1 MKADKPTETQ
11 FKRTGV
17 LLRRK
22 FFVYLLPT
30 IMMNAAL
37 SLGIVVDGIIVGNI
51 LGTEAFAAVNICAP
65 TMFLFSSVYA
75 LIGVGGSIRVAHC
88 KGSMNHDGANL
99 NFTLSLLG
107 LVLVAV
113 LFAAAGFVFA
123 DQIATV
129 LSGGSSLKPL
139 VKDFFTVLVLGAPVL
154 ITIPGMVYFIR
165 TDSHPRLAA
174 NILIIANVVNL
185 ILDLV
190 FMGIFKMGI
199 AGASL
204 ATVSGY
210 LVGAAVSGIYFGSPQ
225 RHLKFVRPAL
235 TDLKNYGEIFLTG
248 APLSL
253 TGITYF
259 LRNLTINTI
268 LVGTIGPLG
277 VATFGV
283 CMNML
288 SLSTIVIGGTAQTII
303 PVVGCTYGEKD
314 YRGIAAIIKTAIT
327 TVTSMCVSLLVVFVL
342 FPLQLAGLFGITGD
356 SQTMAAIQTAIR
368 IFSLSLPFFG
378 INFLMI
384 CYYQTVNRRGL
395 SSAITV
401 LENLLIILPMI
412 LLMARLFGENGIWM
426 AFVLCEM
433 LTLTAILVITGVIEK
448 QSRQALRP
456 ILLLEKIETRIID
469 VTIPNS
475 IPAATGISQ
484 KMMDFCVTNHI
495 DARRT
500 NRVGV
505 IVEELSVNIITH
517 GFKKNV
523 ENFIDIRLSIVGTD
537 LVLRLRDDGE
547 PFNPV
552 AYLCEVGTEKTLG
565 LQLVKEMATDFN
577 YSYILNFNN
586 ILISMADVN
595 ESS

>member
-1 MKADKPTETQ
+1 MKANKTGETQ
-11 FKRTGV
+11 FKRSGV

-22 FFVYLLPT
+22 FFAYLLPT
-30 IMMNAAL
+30 IVMNAAL

-51 LGTEAFAAVNICAP
+51 LGTDAFAAVNICAP
-65 TMFLFSSVYA
+65 MMFLFSALYA

-88 KGSMNHDGANL
+88 KGRMDHDGANL

-107 LVLVAV
+107 LVIVSI
-113 LFAAAGFVFA
+113 LFAGVGFIFA
-123 DQIATV
+123 DQIAGI

-139 VKDFFTVLVLGAPVL
+139 VKDFFSVLVLGAPVF
-154 ITIPGMVYFIR
+154 ITIPGLVYFIR
-165 TDSHPRLAA
+165 TDSQPRLAA

-190 FMGIFKMGI
+190 FMGALKMGI
-199 AGASL
+199 EGAAL

-210 LVGAAVSGIYFGSPQ
+210 LVGSAVSGSYFFSPK
-225 RHLKFVRPAL
+225 RHLKLVRPGL
-235 TDLKNYGEIFLTG
+235 NDLKNVEEIFLTG
-248 APLSL
+248 APPSL

-259 LRNLTINTI
+259 VRNLSINTI
-268 LVGTIGPLG
+268 LMVTIGPIG

-314 YRGIAAIIKTAIT
+314 YQGIAAIIKTAIT
-327 TVTSMCVSLLVVFVL
+327 TVTLLCASLMAVFVL
-342 FPLQLAGLFGITGD
+342 FPLQIAGLFGITGD
-356 SQTMAAIQTAIR
+356 SQTMASIQAAIR

-395 SSAITV
+395 SAAITV
-401 LENLLIILPMI
+401 LENLIIILPVI
-412 LLMARLFGENGIWM
+412 LLMAWQFGEQGIWI
-426 AFVLCEM
+426 AFVLSEM
-433 LTLTAILVITGVIEK
+433 LTLSLILLIAWLIKK
-448 QSRQALRP
+448 QAAQALLP
-456 ILLLEKIETRIID
+456 ILLLEKISTKILD

-475 IPAATGISQ
+475 VAAATGISQ
-484 KMMDFCVTNHI
+484 RMMDFCMVNLI
-495 DARRT
+495 DAQRT

-505 IVEELSVNIITH
+505 IVEELCVNIITH
-517 GFKKNV
+517 GFKENV
-523 ENFIDIRLSIVGTD
+523 ESFIDIRLSIVDSD

-552 AYLCEVGTEKTLG
+552 AYLSENRTEKSLG

-586 ILISMADVN
+586 IMISMADFN
-595 ESS
+595 E

>member
-1 MKADKPTETQ
+1 MKADKSGETQ
-11 FKRTGV
+11 FKRTGI

-22 FFVYLLPT
+22 FFAYLLPT

-65 TMFLFSSVYA
+65 MMFLFSALYA

-88 KGSMNHDGANL
+88 KGRMDHNGANL

-107 LVLVAV
+107 LVIVSV
-113 LFAAAGFVFA
+113 LFATVGFIFA

-139 VKDFFTVLVLGAPVL
+139 VKDFLSVLVLGAPVL
-154 ITIPGMVYFIR
+154 ITVPGMVYFIR

-174 NILIIANVVNL
+174 NILIIANVINL

-190 FMGIFKMGI
+190 FMGVFKMGI
-199 AGASL
+199 AGAAL

-235 TDLKNYGEIFLTG
+235 TDLKNYSELFLTG
-248 APLSL
+248 APPSL

-259 LRNLTINTI
+259 LRNLSINTI
-268 LVGTIGPLG
+268 LVGTIGPMG

-314 YRGIAAIIKTAIT
+314 YQGITAIIKTAIT
-327 TVTSMCVSLLVVFVL
+327 TVTLLCVSLLVVFVL
-342 FPLQLAGLFGITGD
+342 FPLQIAGLFGITGD
-356 SQTMAAIQTAIR
+356 SQTMASIQAAIR

-384 CYYQTVNRRGL
+384 CYYQTVDRRGF
-395 SSAITV
+395 SAVITV
-401 LENLLIILPMI
+401 LENILIILSMI
-412 LLMARLFGENGIWM
+412 LLMERQFGERGIWI
-426 AFVLCEM
+426 AFVLSEM
-433 LTLTAILVITGVIEK
+433 LTLSLIVVMTWLIKK
-448 QSRQALRP
+448 QSTRVLQP
-456 ILLLEKIETRIID
+456 ILLLEKIDTRIMD
-469 VTIPNS
+469 VTISNS
-475 IPAATGISQ
+475 IAAATGISQ
-484 KMMDFCVTNHI
+484 KMMDFCVANQI

-517 GFKKNV
+517 GFKKNG
-523 ENFIDIRLSIVGTD
+523 ENFIDIRLSIVDTD

-547 PFNPV
+547 PFNPI
-552 AYLCEVGTEKTLG
+552 AYLSEFGTEKSLG
-565 LQLVKEMATDFN
+565 LKLVNEMATDFN

-595 ESS
+595 ETS